1 MAKSWIGCSC
11 VSDRAPLDLFYNPR
25 TGNRDGEFH
34 RVGVYTRRNTSGEG
48 DIPYIER
55 RKINIAH
62 KSHIGFTTMGR
73 ALITDSTDS
82 STELLLGMVELNRL
96 VVPYGKR
103 MNLTL
108 SDGTKVWLNSGTQ
121 LDFPSEFTKTTREIA
136 VNGEVFIEVAHDPA
150 VPFIVR
156 ANNLSVRVLG
166 TSFNMSAYH
175 DDASAVVV
183 LVDGKVEV
191 KTAGNQTAHLEPN
204 EKLELIDNNIVKE
217 EVSVSEYISWI
228 RGVLEFEDEPISEI
242 LKKIGRYYNVQF
254 ENSPDMGL
262 RDQVCS
268 GKLFLSN
275 NLDSV
280 MTSVSALSSTVYQRD
295 NNVIRIT
302 KKQ

>member
-1 MAKSWIGCSC
+1 
-11 VSDRAPLDLFYNPR
+11 
-25 TGNRDGEFH
+25 
-34 RVGVYTRRNTSGEG
+34 
-48 DIPYIER
+48 
-55 RKINIAH
+55 
-62 KSHIGFTTMGR
+62 MGR